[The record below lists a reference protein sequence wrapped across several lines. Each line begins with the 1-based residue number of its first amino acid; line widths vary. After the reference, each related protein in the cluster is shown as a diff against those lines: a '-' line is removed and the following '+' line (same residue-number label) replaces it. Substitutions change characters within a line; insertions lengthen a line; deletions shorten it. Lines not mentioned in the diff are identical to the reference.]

1 MRPNIVKI
9 REDSRF
15 FIVATRDICEVKN
28 LHVNILFISCK
39 GCIYIMRMETAKK
52 NFDIDIAGN
61 ILLNSSQSP
70 KDLQIQSGDTYAAMI
85 VDGSPHSN

>member
-1 MRPNIVKI
+1 MRS
-9 REDSRF
+9 E
-15 FIVATRDICEVKN
+15 
-28 LHVNILFISCK
+28 K

-52 NFDIDIAGN
+52 NFDIDAAGN

-85 VDGSPHSN
+85 VDGKPILIKLELTLKE